1 MSEIAIYNQK
11 HHKAN
16 ESFQMML
23 NAHPDKADVRTNKQA
38 NNSLYIPIATIERKL
53 DELFN
58 GLWQTTNFR
67 WQVVANEV
75 IGSIDLQ
82 VYHPSANVW
91 VTRTG
96 AASAMIQTRKGE
108 PVAVESKY
116 PNTLVKDFP
125 HMKAECLKNAAKS
138 LGVVFGRALNRG
150 TEDEY
155 QYLSETASATVEGIE
170 KARELMQT
178 AVLTEGERQKLDKR
192 IGRATP
198 ETLKSIVEYLNTK
211 HHNTKQNAPK

>member
-1 MSEIAIYNQK
+1 MTEQLAIYDTK

-38 NNSLYIPIATIERKL
+38 KNSLYISIATIERKL

-91 VTRTG
+91 ITRTG
-96 AASAMIQTRKGE
+96 AASAMILTQSGK
-108 PVAVESKY
+108 PVTVENKY

-138 LGVVFGRALNRG
+138 LGVVFGRSLNRG
-150 TEDEY
+150 AEDEY
-155 QYLSETASATVEGIE
+155 QYLSDTATATVEGIE
-170 KARELMQT
+170 QAQALMQT
-178 AVLTEGERQKLDKR
+178 AVLTETERQKLDVR

-198 ETLKSIVEYLNTK
+198 KTLKGIVDYL
-211 HHNTKQNAPK
+211 NTKQNAPK